1 MDLIDAIDVT
11 RVTDVGIVRE
21 HNEDVV
27 ASDMSIGLVMLADGM
42 GGYKAGD
49 IASEIATLTVTADI
63 SEALAVKTA
72 KKRSIASDK
81 QLLKDAV
88 IHANQVIYDIA
99 QQRDDC
105 EGMGTTLV
113 MGLFVNNKVIVGH
126 VGDSRMYRFRDQTLT
141 QLTEDHSLVQEQLN
155 AGKITE
161 KEAEQSKNGHLVT
174 RALGADN
181 TVECDVAAF
190 DAHVHDIYL
199 LCSDGLTDLIP
210 DDEIQKMFTLTGV
223 DIELAARGLIRLA
236 NEQGGRDNVSVVIA
250 RIKKPFPYTGS
261 WLKKFLR
268 LER

>member
-1 MDLIDAIDVT
+1 VDLTSAIDVI
-11 RVTDVGIVRE
+11 RVTDVGIVRSY
-21 HNEDVV
+21 NEDVV

-49 IASEIATLTVTADI
+49 VASEIATLTVTVDI
-63 SEALAVKTA
+63 SEALTLTPAN
-72 KKRSIASDK
+72 KRSIVADR
-81 QLLKDAV
+81 LLVKDAA
-88 IHANQVIYDIA
+88 IHANQVIYETA

-113 MGLFVNNKVIVGH
+113 MGLFADNSIIVGH

-141 QLTEDHSLVQEQLN
+141 QLTEDHSLIQEQLN

-174 RALGADN
+174 RALGVDSV
-181 TVECDVAAF
+181 VECDISVF
-190 DAHVHDIYL
+190 DTRVNDTYL
-199 LCSDGLTDLIP
+199 LCSDGLTDLIS
-210 DDEIQKMFTLTGV
+210 DDEIQRMLIVTGV

-250 RIKKPFPYTGS
+250 RVKKPFPYTES
-261 WLKKFLR
+261 WIRKFLKS
-268 LER
+268 ER